1 MREKITALYERL
13 SRDDEQQ
20 GESNSI
26 VNQKKYL
33 EDYARFKGFRNI
45 RHFTDDGYTGT
56 NFNRPGFNALLEE
69 INAGNVDTL
78 LIKDMSRLGRNYLQV
93 GFYTEIL
100 FPEKGVRF
108 IAINNGVDSDSPI
121 ENEFTPF
128 LNIMNEWY
136 AKDTSKKIKAVFRNR
151 MEHGLRCS
159 GAIPYGYYRK
169 PGDKQHLYVDDEAAS
184 VIRRIF
190 ALAANATPVP
200 RITEIL
206 TEERVPIPAAH
217 METAAGTESRN
228 HKYQDP
234 FRWNTGT
241 VSEIIR
247 RQEYLGHTV
256 LGKTVKDSLK
266 SKRHVV
272 KNPDDLLVFPNTHEA
287 IIDQDTWE
295 LANKHLKRKPKR
307 IANGTFTHRLS
318 GLAFCADCG
327 GRMSYAAPSASKIEA
342 GTARECDG
350 SYQCSQY
357 RNRSHNC
364 INHYIKA
371 ADLEE
376 ILLQSVRTVSQFVL
390 ENEEEF
396 VQQLME
402 QWNRQQLMV
411 SSEDRKELAAAKKR
425 LKELDTLI
433 DGLYED
439 RIKGSIPE
447 RQINRLISQYDSEQ
461 SKLEA
466 RIDELEKQNG
476 ASAPKKADVG
486 RFIDLIKKYQEMT
499 EISDA
504 MLYEFIEKVVVH
516 APVGEKRRYRKQ
528 QVDVYFSFIGQFQ
541 PPGPVIT
548 EEERIAQIDA
558 AFAEKERERNRKSSQ
573 RHQQRLRDLKEAA
586 KNDPD
591 AAAKLEEFYKR
602 SRETAKKRRE
612 AERAQKAVDPMEIAK
627 KAERQQRAFFNR
639 ITIAEL
645 EKIAETDPRASEIL
659 QKRREKTALKNR
671 RVKEN
676 RKARAAEDPEYA
688 ETLAEKREQRNK
700 KVREKRADLI
710 RRAQTDPQAAAE
722 YAALLAKEREA
733 MARCNANKKNGG
745 VLNASA

>member
-26 VNQKKYL
+26 INQKKYL
-33 EDYARFKGFRNI
+33 EDYARSKGFRNI

-69 INAGNVDTL
+69 INAGHVDTL

-108 IAINNGVDSDSPI
+108 IAINNGVDSDSPV

-169 PGDKQHLYVDDEAAS
+169 PGDKQHLFVDDEAAA

-206 TEERVPIPAAH
+206 TEEKVPIPAAH
-217 METAAGTESRN
+217 METTAGTESRN

-287 IIDQDTWE
+287 IIDQETWE

-318 GLAFCADCG
+318 GLVFCADCG

-350 SYQCSQY
+350 SFQCSQY

-376 ILLQSVRTVSQFVL
+376 ILLQSIRTVSQFVL

-411 SSEDRKELAAAKKR
+411 SSKDRKELAAAKKR

-461 SKLEA
+461 SQLES
-466 RIDELEKQNG
+466 RIAELENQNVL
-476 ASAPKKADVG
+476 SVPKKADVS
-486 RFIDLIKKYQEMT
+486 RFVDLIKKYQKIT
-499 EISDA
+499 ELTDS
-504 MLYEFIEKVVVH
+504 MLYEFIDKVVVH
-516 APVGEKRRYRKQ
+516 APTGEKRRYRRQ
-528 QVDVYFSFIGQFQ
+528 QVDVYFNFIGQYL
-541 PPGPVIT
+541 PPAPVIS
-548 EEERIAQIDA
+548 EEERIARIDA
-558 AFAEKERERNRKSSQ
+558 AFAERERARNKKSSQ
-573 RHQQRLRDLKEAA
+573 QHRQRLKELKEKA
-586 KNDPD
+586 KTDPD
-591 AAAKLEEFYKR
+591 AAAKLEEHYIKN
-602 SRETAKKRRE
+602 REAAKKRRE
-612 AERAQKAVDPMEIAK
+612 IQKAK
-627 KAERQQRAFFNR
+627 KAENPEEIARKTARQQMALFNK

-645 EKIAETDPRASEIL
+645 EKIAETDVMAAEVLRR
-659 QKRREKTALKNR
+659 RREKAAIK
-671 RVKEN
+671 N
-676 RKARAAEDPEYA
+676 RKANESRKKRAAVDPEYA
-688 ETLAEKREQRNK
+688 ETLAKKKEERNK
-700 KVREKRADLI
+700 RVREKRADLI
-710 RRAQTDPQAAAE
+710 KRSKTDPQAAAE
-722 YAALLAKEREA
+722 YAALLAREREA
-733 MARCNANKKNGG
+733 MARYNANRKERATQ
-745 VLNASA
+745 NACA